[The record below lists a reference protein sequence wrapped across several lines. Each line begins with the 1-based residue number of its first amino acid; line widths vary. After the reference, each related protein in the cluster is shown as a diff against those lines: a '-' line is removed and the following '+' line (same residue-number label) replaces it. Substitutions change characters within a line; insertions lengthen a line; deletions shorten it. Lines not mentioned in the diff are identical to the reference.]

1 MSAISELSTIHR
13 VKPKTPEE
21 KRLQAKEAGRD
32 NKAGYLFLLPWLIGL
47 IMITIGP
54 MIASLYLSFTNY
66 SLIQAPKWIGF
77 DNYARMLT
85 DERLHNSLKVTFI
98 YVFVSTPLQLAL
110 ALAIALLLN
119 EGMKGLPFYRSV
131 FYLPS
136 MLGGSVAIA
145 VLWRQMF
152 EVDGLVNQLLRQ
164 LGFEATTSWIG
175 DPQWALWTI
184 ILLHVWT
191 FGSPMVIFLAGLRQ
205 IPGMYYEAA
214 SVDGASKLAQFRK
227 ITLPLLSPIIFFN
240 LVLQIIGAFQAFTQA
255 YVVSNGSGGPS
266 DSTMFYTLYLYQKG
280 FVQFQMGYA
289 AAMAWLLLVII
300 AAFTALNFYLSKH
313 WVFYGD

>member
-13 VKPKTPEE
+13 TKAKTPEE
-21 KRLQAKEAGRD
+21 KRLAAKEAGRD

-47 IMITIGP
+47 VLIIGGP

-66 SLIQAPKWIGF
+66 SLIQAPEWVGL
-77 DNYARMLT
+77 DNYVRMLS
-85 DERLHNSLKVTFI
+85 DPRLHKSLAVTFT
-98 YVFVSTPLQLAL
+98 YVFVGVPLQLIMAL
-110 ALAIALLLN
+110 AVAMLLN
-119 EGMKGLPFYRSV
+119 EGMRGLPFYRSV

-136 MLGGSVAIA
+136 MLGSSVAIA

-152 EVDGLVNQLLRQ
+152 EVDGLVNQVLRKF
-164 LGFEATTSWIG
+164 GIPATTSWIG
-175 DPQWALWTI
+175 DPQYALWTI

-214 SVDGASKLAQFRK
+214 SVDGASRWAQFRR

-240 LVLQIIGAFQAFTQA
+240 LVLQIINAFQAFTQA
-255 YVVSNGSGGPS
+255 FVVSNGTGGPA
-266 DSTMFYTLYLYQKG
+266 DSTLFYTLYLYQRG

-289 AAMAWLLLVII
+289 AAMAWLLVVII
-300 AAFTALNFYLSKH
+300 AAFTAINFYFSKH